1 MAINLA
7 SKYSP
12 KVDERF
18 SSESYTE
25 GIGFNKDYN
34 WDGVATVTVYDIPT
48 VAMNNYTKSGTSR
61 YGTLTDLEDTKTD
74 YTVTRDRSFTYG
86 IDEGDSRSQLDIKKK
101 EGRSLARQVRE
112 VVTPEIDKY
121 RLNKMHNA
129 TIETS
134 QKVSGSGL
142 AASNAYSKFL
152 DMNKFL
158 DEAQVPTTGRIAF
171 VNPTYYNFLKQ
182 DSSFVRQAETSQKM
196 LIKGQVGEVDGVK
209 IIKVPSTYFPTGA
222 SAILLHPKC
231 MVCPNKLKDYITHQN
246 PMGYNGIVVEGR
258 IMYDAFVLKSK
269 KKAIASIT
277 TATVSA

>member
-1 MAINLA
+1 MGVNLA
-7 SKYSP
+7 TKYSP

-18 SSESYTE
+18 ASESYTE

-34 WDGVATVTVYDIPT
+34 WDGVGTVTVYDIPT
-48 VAMNNYTKSGTSR
+48 VAMNNYSKSGTSR
-61 YGTLTDLEDTKTD
+61 YGVLADLEDTKTD

-101 EGRSLARQVRE
+101 EGRSLARQIRE
-112 VVTPEIDKY
+112 VVTPEIDMY
-121 RLNKMHNA
+121 RINKMHNA

-142 AASNAYSKFL
+142 SKSNAYEKFL
-152 DMNKFL
+152 GMNKFL
-158 DEAQVPTTGRIAF
+158 DEAAVPVAGRIAF
-171 VNPTYYNFLKQ
+171 VTPEYYNYLKQ
-182 DSSFVRQAETSQKM
+182 DSSFVREGDASQKM
-196 LIKGQVGEVDGVK
+196 LQRGVVGEVDGVK

-222 SAILLHPKC
+222 SAILLHPKA
-231 MVCPNKLKDYITHQN
+231 MVCPTKLKDYITHQN
-246 PMGYNGIVVEGR
+246 PMGYNGLVVEGR

>member
-18 SSESYTE
+18 ASESFTE
-25 GIGFNKDYN
+25 NIGFNKDYN

-48 VAMNNYTKSGTSR
+48 VAMNNYSKSGTSR
-61 YGTLTDLEDTKTD
+61 YGELNDLEDTKTD
-74 YTVTRDRSFTYG
+74 YTITRDRSFTYG

-112 VVTPEIDKY
+112 VVTPEVDKY
-121 RLNKMHNA
+121 RINKMHNA

-142 AASNAYSKFL
+142 SAENAYSKFL

-158 DEAQVPTTGRIAF
+158 DEAAVPTSGRIAF
-171 VNPTYYNFLKQ
+171 VTPTYYNYLKQ
-182 DSSFVRQAETSQKM
+182 DPTFVKQGDASLKLVQKG
-196 LIKGQVGEVDGVK
+196 LVGEVDGVK

-222 SAILLHPKC
+222 SAILLHPKA
-231 MVCPNKLKDYITHQN
+231 MVCPTKLKDYITHQN
-246 PMGYNGIVVEGR
+246 PVGYNGLVVEGR

-269 KKAIASIT
+269 KKAIASIS

>member
-1 MAINLA
+1 MGVNLA
-7 SKYSP
+7 TKYSP

-18 SSESYTE
+18 ASESFTE

-48 VAMNNYTKSGTSR
+48 VAMNNYSKSGTSR
-61 YGTLTDLEDTKTD
+61 YGTLADLEDTKTD

-134 QKVSGSGL
+134 QKVSGSSISK
-142 AASNAYSKFL
+142 SNAYEKFL

-158 DEAQVPTTGRIAF
+158 DEAEVPTTGRIAF

-182 DSSFVRQAETSQKM
+182 DSSFVKQADVSQKM
-196 LIKGQVGEVDGVK
+196 LQKGVVGEVDGVK
-209 IIKVPSTYFPTGA
+209 IIKVPSNYFPTGA
-222 SAILLHPKC
+222 SAILLHPKA
-231 MVCPNKLKDYITHQN
+231 MVCPTKLKDYITHQN
-246 PMGYNGIVVEGR
+246 PMGYNGLVVEGR